1 MILFALATLG
11 LFCCAAWAESGPTQA
26 ELDAAHASTDW
37 LLPNHDYAGTR
48 YVDLGQINP
57 GNAAQLRPVCIYQ
70 AAEMGRFLNNP
81 LVYRGVMYITTA
93 QSTIALDAAT
103 CVVKW
108 RFDWKAKAKEGQ
120 MAGVGSVYRSRGVAL
135 KDGRLVRSTADGFLI
150 ALDVQ
155 TGQVVW
161 ERAVVDAEKFE
172 ILGMAP
178 LVVED
183 LVIVGAGISEFGVK
197 GWIGAF
203 RLQDGAPVWRF
214 NTVPDANEPGSE
226 TWSEAN
232 AMARG
237 GGGVWVTPSLDRKAG
252 LLYVAVGNPVPAF
265 FGDVRRGANLYTA
278 AMVVLDLR
286 TGKLQWYRQTVPH
299 DLHDWDLTVTSPL
312 YTAAVNGRSRA
323 VVTVGGKD
331 GYVRALDRETQ
342 DELFAVAVAK
352 VSNADAKPTLEGVDV
367 CPGVL
372 GGVQWGPPALDPSRG
387 SLFVPAVDWCG
398 KFKTTDEFRYVHG
411 QLYMGGSF
419 TYDPVDKSTGR
430 LSAIDASTGAIRWQ
444 YESRRPLVASVAAT
458 SSGLVF
464 TGELTGD
471 FVALNASDGL
481 VLYRFNVGGPI
492 ASGVVTYAARGR
504 QYVAVTSGMVAGFW
518 KVAPA
523 ASIVVVFGLP

>member
-1 MILFALATLG
+1 MGADIVRIG
-11 LFCCAAWAESGPTQA
+11 KIHPTFV
-26 ELDAAHASTDW
+26 
-37 LLPNHDYAGTR
+37 YAGTR

-70 AAEMGRFLNNP
+70 AADMGRFLNNP

-214 NTVPDANEPGSE
+214 NTVPDANEPGSAE
-226 TWSEAN
+226 MPSAAPMDDFGFPRLNSGTGIQGAPTT
-232 AMARG
+232 G
-237 GGGVWVTPSLDRKAG
+237 GLSSF
-252 LLYVAVGNPVPAF
+252 F
-265 FGDVRRGANLYTA
+265 FGGQGGFSAFGDGLNVGRCNCPLTESEQQVQFVNNWTKSQGNHTIKFGADIRYALNL
-278 AMVVLDLR
+278 R
-286 TGKLQWYRQTVPH
+286 VP
-299 DLHDWDLTVTSPL
+299 S
-312 YTAAVNGRSRA
+312 
-323 VVTVGGKD
+323 
-331 GYVRALDRETQ
+331 
-342 DELFAVAVAK
+342 
-352 VSNADAKPTLEGVDV
+352 DAN
-367 CPGVL
+367 
-372 GGVQWGPPALDPSRG
+372 R
-387 SLFVPAVDWCG
+387 
-398 KFKTTDEFRYVHG
+398 
-411 QLYMGGSF
+411 
-419 TYDPVDKSTGR
+419 
-430 LSAIDASTGAIRWQ
+430 
-444 YESRRPLVASVAAT
+444 
-458 SSGLVF
+458 
-464 TGELTGD
+464 TGELNFNAGDTSDTGQKGLSLATFLLGD
-471 FVALNASDGL
+471 VTFFQRFVSSSLNAASRGA
-481 VLYRFNVGGPI
+481 PTI
-492 ASGVVTYAARGR
+492 AAAGSLRC
-504 QYVAVTSGMVAGFW
+504 AG
-518 KVAPA
+518 
-523 ASIVVVFGLP
+523 S